1 MNENFEVTK
10 KFIIDVLNDKHYNSD
25 MSNDMNF
32 TINWISEI
40 FKFDKNQINEL
51 KNLANLL

>member
-10 KFIIDVLNDKHYNSD
+10 KLIIEMLNDKSYSSD

-32 TINWISEI
+32 TINWISET
-40 FKFDKNQINEL
+40 FKFNEKQIKEL
-51 KNLANLL
+51 KYLAGIY

>member
-10 KFIIDVLNDKHYNSD
+10 KFIIDVLNHKCYNSD

-32 TINWISEI
+32 TINWLSEI
-40 FKFDKNQINEL
+40 FRFNKKQISEL
-51 KNLANLL
+51 KNLANLS

>member
-10 KFIIDVLNDKHYNSD
+10 KFIIDVLNDKYYNSD

-32 TINWISEI
+32 IINWMSEI
-40 FKFDKNQINEL
+40 FKFDKNQVNEL
-51 KNLANLL
+51 KKLANLF

>member
-10 KFIIDVLNDKHYNSD
+10 QLIIEMLNDKRYNSD

-40 FKFDKNQINEL
+40 FKFDKNQVNEL
-51 KNLANLL
+51 KKLANLS

>member
-10 KFIIDVLNDKHYNSD
+10 QLIIEMLNDKHYNSD

-40 FKFDKNQINEL
+40 FKFNKKQISEL
-51 KNLANLL
+51 KNLANLS

>member
-10 KFIIDVLNDKHYNSD
+10 KFIIDVLNNKRYNSD

-40 FKFDKNQINEL
+40 FKFDKNQVNEL
-51 KNLANLL
+51 KNLANLS

>member
-10 KFIIDVLNDKHYNSD
+10 KFIIDVLNDKRYNSD

-40 FKFDKNQINEL
+40 FKFNKKQISEL
-51 KNLANLL
+51 KKLANLS

>member
-10 KFIIDVLNDKHYNSD
+10 QLIIEMLNDKRYNSD

-32 TINWISEI
+32 TINWISEA
-40 FKFDKNQINEL
+40 FEFDKNQVNEL
-51 KNLANLL
+51 KKLANLS

>member
-10 KFIIDVLNDKHYNSD
+10 KLIIDVLNDKCYNSD

-32 TINWISEI
+32 TINWMSEA
-40 FKFDKNQINEL
+40 FEFDKNQVNEL
-51 KNLANLL
+51 KKLANLS

>member
-10 KFIIDVLNDKHYNSD
+10 KFIIDVLNDKCYNSD

-40 FKFDKNQINEL
+40 FKFDKNQVNEL
-51 KNLANLL
+51 KKLANLS

>member
-10 KFIIDVLNDKHYNSD
+10 KFIIDVLNDKRYNSD

-40 FKFDKNQINEL
+40 FKFNKKQISKL
-51 KNLANLL
+51 KKLANLS

>member
-10 KFIIDVLNDKHYNSD
+10 KLIIEVLNDKCYNSD

-32 TINWISEI
+32 TINWISET
-40 FKFDKNQINEL
+40 FKFNENQVNEL
-51 KNLANLL
+51 KKLANLS

>member
-40 FKFDKNQINEL
+40 FKFDKNQVNEL
-51 KNLANLL
+51 KKLANIS

>member
-10 KFIIDVLNDKHYNSD
+10 KLIIEMLNDKCYNSD

-40 FKFDKNQINEL
+40 FKFDKNQVNEL
-51 KNLANLL
+51 KKLANLS